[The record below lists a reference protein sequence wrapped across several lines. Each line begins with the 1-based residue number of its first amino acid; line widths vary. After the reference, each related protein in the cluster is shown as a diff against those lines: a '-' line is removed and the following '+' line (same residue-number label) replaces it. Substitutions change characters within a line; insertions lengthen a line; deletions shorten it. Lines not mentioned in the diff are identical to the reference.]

1 MQGGSVLYIP
11 PKAKPLCPPEQPP
24 RFEDIPYADVELNN
38 GQAYT
43 LKLDIYQT
51 KAQTEPGPCIVYYF
65 GGGWLWGEYKQTT
78 QKAVYCRDLVRL
90 TSQGYTV
97 VCPDYRLVSQAPFPA
112 CIHDSKAVIRFLK
125 ANSAKYNI
133 DPDRI
138 GVLGN
143 SAGAH
148 LAAMVAMSADRP
160 ELEGD
165 VGGNL
170 EFASTVKAACL
181 FYCPA
186 DLIEV
191 LKVSAAAVEG
201 VAKDLTGTEIE
212 NMSNDK
218 AGHVPALIVGYTG
231 PGRTITK
238 LAEVLDRGD
247 TTDPDWHFIELTK
260 QCSPIEYVSEINP
273 PIALFH
279 GGHDAIVPME
289 QGEMLYHALLKA
301 NADATYISYSYGG
314 HGPSLGEQIDQ
325 FAYRFLMDRL

>member
-1 MQGGSVLYIP
+1 MYIP

-24 RFEDIPYADVELNN
+24 RFEDVPYAEVKLEN
-38 GQAYT
+38 GNDYT
-43 LKLDIYQT
+43 LKLDIYQDQART
-51 KAQTEPGPCIVYYF
+51 RPGPCIVYYF

-78 QKAVYCRDLVRL
+78 QKAVYIRDLVRL
-90 TSQGYTV
+90 TAQGYTV

-112 CIHDSKAVIRFLK
+112 CIHDSKAAIRFLK
-125 ANSAKYNI
+125 ANNAKFNI
-133 DPDRI
+133 DPERI

-170 EFASTVKAACL
+170 EYSSSVKAACL

-186 DLIEV
+186 DLVDSIRS
-191 LKVSAAAVEG
+191 SAASVQG
-201 VAKDLTGTEIE
+201 IAKDLTGTEIE

-218 AGHVPALIVGYTG
+218 AAYVPALVVGYTG
-231 PGRTITK
+231 PSRTITK
-238 LAEVLDRGD
+238 LAEVLEHGD
-247 TTDPDWHFIELTK
+247 TKDPDWRFIELTK
-260 QCSPIEYVSEINP
+260 QCSPIQYASQKNP

-279 GGHDAIVPME
+279 GGHDVIVPLE
-289 QGEMLYHALLKA
+289 QSEKLYHALIQA
-301 NADATYISYSYGG
+301 DADATFISYSYAG
-314 HGPSLGEQIDQ
+314 HGPSLGEQVDQ
-325 FAYRFLMDRL
+325 FAYRFLMERL